1 MKKNTK
7 VLIIYVAVLFSFA
20 LVLILFAGLTQNN
33 YAKELAE
40 SQGIKDNLIELTKT
54 NQALTDSVNLL
65 KEELDENKEQM
76 QILNAKIGEL
86 TMEKE
91 TTERLTEI
99 LKIYE
104 SGKKAEALEQ
114 KAKIHEES
122 LTQTQLYIYN
132 KIK

>member
-91 TTERLTEI
+91 TTEKLAEI
-99 LKIYE
+99 LKLYE